1 MSTEQHEALRIADH
15 PGTSYSA
22 AAMLRT
28 QHALIVQMAEHAD
41 PDASECESCVGN
53 GWYWKECQV
62 GERSTDVQTLKTD
75 CEACAGIG
83 YIGPDAEFKRALT
96 AADDYLGKS

>member
-28 QHALIVQMAEHAD
+28 QHALIVQMAKALEKCRFDSLNMKLTDLGGISDAHAAATQYLTRG
-41 PDASECESCVGN
+41 P
-53 GWYWKECQV
+53 
-62 GERSTDVQTLKTD
+62 KT
-75 CEACAGIG
+75 
-83 YIGPDAEFKRALT
+83 
-96 AADDYLGKS
+96 